1 MPKVLNPTQNQDCG
15 RERHGFRGVPPPA
28 DFSLAALP
36 DDALLTEYQ
45 VGALI
50 QVSTN
55 TIQSWR
61 RQPDHPLE
69 WEVLPNGLIRYRA
82 GTLRGYLALGRRQQ
96 QERLTAEEKP
106 IANGAPAELNVAAAA
121 PHLAPGVE
129 RSVALRRAIAL
140 FGSQEKLARA
150 AGVHVNS
157 IWKVLH
163 QHGAMGRKLALAI
176 ERATNG
182 QVRAEELILEGAHRT
197 PRPEAANPKNSNPSE
212 RSESKIPAAKTTTPD
227 AAPNPPKP
235 KTKRR
240 AFAGTIEEGA

>member
-1 MPKVLNPTQNQDCG
+1 MRKVPNPTQNQDRG
-15 RERHGFRGVPPPA
+15 RERHGFRGVPPPS

-36 DDALLTEYQ
+36 DDALLTGYQ

-69 WEVLPNGLIRYRA
+69 WEALPNGLVRYRA
-82 GTLRGYLALGRRQQ
+82 GTLRAYLALGRRQQ
-96 QERLTAEEKP
+96 QQKRFTAQEKL
-106 IANGAPAELNVAAAA
+106 IANGAPAEPKVAAAA
-121 PHLAPGVE
+121 RQPAPGLE
-129 RSVALRRAIAL
+129 RSVVLRRAIAL
-140 FGSQEKLARA
+140 FGSREKLARA

-163 QHGAMGRKLALAI
+163 HHGAMGRKLALAI

-182 QVRAEELILEGAHRT
+182 EVRAEELILGGAQRT
-197 PRPEAANPKNSNPSE
+197 
-212 RSESKIPAAKTTTPD
+212 
-227 AAPNPPKP
+227 PKP

-240 AFAGTIEEGA
+240 IIARDELVEAAE